1 MKVKKVAPS
10 SGLERNLL
18 LAAVAWVASRL
29 GSDSGD
35 GARKPTGKAKRRPAA
50 RGKAKSRPAGSPSGK
65 AGAASDNADKNK
77 ADKNKADK
85 NKAAAEKAARKARAK
100 TAAMPPKVVAKQSKK
115 VAKLTK
121 KSRASK

>member
-10 SGLERNLL
+10 SGLERSLL

-65 AGAASDNADKNK
+65 AGAVSDK
-77 ADKNKADK
+77 ADKNRADK
-85 NKAAAEKAARKARAK
+85 KAAAEKAARKARAK

>member
-10 SGLERNLL
+10 SGLERSLL

-77 ADKNKADK
+77 ADKNKA
-85 NKAAAEKAARKARAK
+85 AAEKAARRARAK